1 MPELSVIV
9 PVRNGERFLAEA
21 IESLLPHR
29 DVDEIVVVDD
39 GSTDRS
45 TDIARR
51 YPVVLLRQPG
61 AGSAA
66 ARNAGLAVARGAVI
80 GFLDADDLWAPPR
93 PEGDPRLA
101 RLRAE
106 PHTDLVLGR
115 TVRFRTG
122 DRGPEPLGPPE
133 PFLALGALLV
143 RREALS
149 RVGPLDPAI
158 AVSDD
163 IDWLLRAQEAGIAA
177 VRVDETVLWYRRHA
191 SSLTASIAARE
202 RGVLSAARAAI
213 ARRRRDA
220 S

>member
-29 DVDEIVVVDD
+29 EVGEIVVVDD

-45 TDIARR
+45 AEIARQF
-51 YPVVLLRQPG
+51 PVVLLCQP
-61 AGSAA
+61 ASGSAA
-66 ARNAGLAVARGAVI
+66 ARNAAFAVARGAII

-93 PEGDPRLA
+93 PQGDARLA

-106 PHTDLVLGR
+106 PRTDMVLGR

-122 DRGPEPLGPPE
+122 DGGPEPLGPPE
-133 PFLALGALLV
+133 PFLSLGALLV
-143 RREALS
+143 RRAALA
-149 RVGPLDPAI
+149 RIGPLDPAI
-158 AVSDD
+158 PVSDD
-163 IDWLLRAQEAGIAA
+163 MDWLMRAQEVGIVMA
-177 VRVDETVLWYRRHA
+177 RVDETVLWYRRHA

-202 RGVLSAARAAI
+202 RGVLATARAAL
-213 ARRRRDA
+213 ARRRRNA
-220 S
+220 P